1 MIKSLRNSQKNE
13 VVTSKKTSMKR
24 VKKGSK
30 RARVLAMMKQ
40 FTAEDLA
47 FIEHV
52 RAECK
57 RTGIKCD
64 LRPTKYLKLSNI
76 RCSGYFDS
84 EGRVLVCSMNRPD
97 ALGILAHEYAHLT
110 QWDEGIDLWD
120 KAGNSMEKID
130 NWLGGKRVHNI
141 KKHLAVSRDLELD
154 NERRTVKLINKWKL
168 SIDVKDYVK
177 KANSYVHFYNWMYYS
192 RKWSSPGNSPYTNSD
207 IQAVMSTRFNMK
219 YDELTPR
226 VYNAFAKANI

>member
-1 MIKSLRNSQKNE
+1 
-13 VVTSKKTSMKR
+13 
-24 VKKGSK
+24 
-30 RARVLAMMKQ
+30 
-40 FTAEDLA
+40 
-47 FIEHV
+47 
-52 RAECK
+52 
-57 RTGIKCD
+57 
-64 LRPTKYLKLSNI
+64 
-76 RCSGYFDS
+76 
-84 EGRVLVCSMNRPD
+84 
-97 ALGILAHEYAHLT
+97 
-110 QWDEGIDLWD
+110 
-120 KAGNSMEKID
+120 MEKID

>member
-1 MIKSLRNSQKNE
+1 M
-13 VVTSKKTSMKR
+13 M
-24 VKKGSK
+24 
-30 RARVLAMMKQ
+30 AR
-40 FTAEDLA
+40 FTKEDLA

-64 LRPTKYLKLSNI
+64 LRPTKYLKLNNI

-84 EGRVLVCSMNRPD
+84 EGKTLVCSMNRPD

-110 QWDEGIDLWD
+110 QWEDDIPLWAAAD
-120 KAGNSMEKID
+120 KSLGKID

-141 KKHLAVSRDLELD
+141 KRHLAVSRDLELD
-154 NERRTVKLINKWKL
+154 NERRTVRLIKKWKL
-168 SIDVKDYVK
+168 SIDVDDYTR
-177 KANSYVHFYNWMYYS
+177 KANSYVHFYNWMYHT
-192 RKWSSPGNSPYTNSD
+192 RKWSSPSNSPYTNPA
-207 IQAVMSTRFNMK
+207 IQSVMSSRFNMK